1 MKKKSLFVWLL
12 FMGLTAI
19 SQNENVQPF
28 TRAESTL
35 NLLRKVADWQL
46 RLWET
51 EGMRRPKWDWTNA
64 TAYTGFMALSKIA
77 NDPAYI
83 KAMCNIGKALEWN
96 TGPYRTFADDYCV
109 GQMYSQMHSLYK
121 DQGMIFHFQ
130 QLADSIAVQ
139 PHNESL
145 EWKNEINLREWAWN
159 GALFMG
165 PPALAY
171 LSTATGERKYL
182 DVADKLWWKTTDYL
196 YDQEE
201 NLYYR
206 DSKYFKLR
214 EANGK
219 KVFWSRGNGFVMGGL
234 VKMLDNMPENYP
246 GKLRFVELFKKMAAK
261 IASIQQEDGTW
272 QSSLLDPASYPGKEA
287 SGTGFYCFALT
298 WGINNGLLPYNQY
311 YPIVEKAWAALV
323 SSVHPDGKVGYVQ
336 QIGEKAGIADYNNS
350 DSYGVGAFLL
360 AGSEMV
366 ELLLKH
372 SRNALIISLYNS
384 TGLERRE
391 EIIELPYE
399 KLTEKI
405 RNATNKKIK
414 IVDCLTGAEILYQ
427 LEFRGE
433 KKPAN
438 LLLQVSLMPGVKLF
452 AHIIE
457 EKPSAIITKTYA
469 RFVPERFDDFTWEN
483 DRIAFRMFG
492 TELEKTIEKGANENA
507 YGIDVWS
514 KRTPDFII
522 DKWYKSADYHTDFG
536 EGLDFYHVG
545 FTLGAGNIAPY
556 INDSIYYSKNYR
568 RYKVLENG
576 PLRSSFQLNYDD
588 WDVNGI
594 PVGVSKIISLD
605 AGSQLNKMEVTYSFK
620 NKNVLPVAVGIV
632 KRPENGN
639 ILLDEKQG
647 VMAYWEPQHGNDGT
661 IGVGCI
667 TTEPV
672 TEMKVN
678 KDQLLLISNANA
690 QKPFVYYTG
699 AAWDKAGFI
708 TTAQQWFKYLENYQY
723 KRQHPV
729 IIEW

>member
-1 MKKKSLFVWLL
+1 MKNFLYGLL
-12 FMGLTAI
+12 LVITL
-19 SQNENVQPF
+19 SQEIYAQGILRPD
-28 TRAESTL
+28 STL
-35 NLLRKVADWQL
+35 KIITKVANWQL
-46 RLWET
+46 EFWEK
-51 EGMRRPKWDWTNA
+51 EGMHSPKWDWTNGA
-64 TAYTGFMALSKIA
+64 AYAGFMALSKIA

-83 KAMCNIGKALEWN
+83 KAMYAIGEALGWN
-96 TGPYRTFADDYCV
+96 TGPNRTMADDYCV
-109 GQMYSQMHSLYK
+109 GQMFSQMYSLYNEPK
-121 DQGMIFHFQ
+121 MITCFKS
-130 QLADSIAVQ
+130 LADTIIAL
-139 PHNESL
+139 PHEESL
-145 EWKNEINLREWAWN
+145 EWKNDIALREWAWCD
-159 GALFMG
+159 ALFMG

-171 LSTATGERKYL
+171 LSSATGNRKYL
-182 DVADKLWWKTTDYL
+182 DIATKLWWKTTGYL
-196 YDQEE
+196 FDPEE

-206 DSKYFKLR
+206 DSKYFNLR

-219 KVFWSRGNGFVMGGL
+219 KVFWSRGNGLVMGGL
-234 VKMLDNMPENYP
+234 VRVMENMPADYP
-246 GKLRFVELFKKMAAK
+246 DRSRFIDLYKKMAGK
-261 IASIQQEDGTW
+261 IASIQHTDGTW
-272 QSSLLDPASYPGKEA
+272 HPALLDSVSYPAKET
-287 SGTGFYCFALT
+287 SGTGFYCYALT
-298 WGINNGLLPYNQY
+298 WGINKGLLSYEQY
-311 YPIVEKAWAALV
+311 YPVVVKAWAALV
-323 SSVHPDGKVGYVQ
+323 ASIHPDGKVGYVQ
-336 QIGEKAGIADYNNS
+336 QIGEKPGSANYNS
-350 DSYGVGAFLL
+350 TDVYGTGAFLL

-372 SRNALIISLYNS
+372 SGSASIISLYNP

-399 KLTEKI
+399 KFTEKI
-405 RNATNKKIK
+405 KSVMDKKIR
-414 IVDCLTGAEILYQ
+414 IVDCLTGAEIPYQ
-427 LEFRGE
+427 LEYRDE
-433 KKPAN
+433 KKPLN
-438 LLLQVSLMPGVKLF
+438 LLLQVSLMPGAKLF
-452 AHIIE
+452 AHIIK
-457 EKPSAIITKTYA
+457 EKSSAIIAKTYA
-469 RFVPERFDDFTWEN
+469 RFVPERFDDFAWEN

-492 TELEKTIEKGANENA
+492 TALEKTIEKGANENA

-568 RYKVLENG
+568 RYKVLDNG
-576 PLRSSFQLNYDD
+576 PLRSSFQLDYDD

-605 AGSQLNKMEVTYSFK
+605 AGSQLNKMEVVYSFK

-639 ILLDEKQG
+639 MLLDEKQG

-667 TTEPV
+667 ATEPV

-678 KDQLLLISNANA
+678 KGQLLLISNVNA

-699 AAWDKAGFI
+699 AVWDKAGFI
-708 TTAQQWFKYLENYQY
+708 TTAQQWFKYVKDYQY
-723 KRQHPV
+723 KQQHPV
-729 IIEW
+729 ILE